1 MLVELI
7 LTLLALILILYIVN
21 LLLGAINP
29 GEPARTIVWVCV
41 AILVLLYVFG
51 RLRGVYA

>member
-1 MLVELI
+1 MFELI
-7 LTLLALILILYIVN
+7 LTLIVLILVLYIVN

-41 AILVLLYVFG
+41 AIVVVLYLFG
-51 RLRGVYA
+51 RLGGVFL